1 MERLVK
7 IVSSLVYEVIGTISI
22 FFLQKIFKHTKTQI
36 KPKSTNKTKLSEQ
49 KTRKAK
55 KKT

>member
-1 MERLVK
+1 MKL
-7 IVSSLVYEVIGTISI
+7 SGQFH
-22 FFLQKIFKHTKTQI
+22 FFLQKNFKHTKTQI